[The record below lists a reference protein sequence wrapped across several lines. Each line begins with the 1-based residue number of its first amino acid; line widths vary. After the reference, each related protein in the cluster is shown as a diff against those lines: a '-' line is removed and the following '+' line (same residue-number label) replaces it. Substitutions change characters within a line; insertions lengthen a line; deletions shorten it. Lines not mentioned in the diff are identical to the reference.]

1 MIQFLDRCLQVLQGE
16 GADGDGCLAPDRQ
29 DLLLRLTEQR
39 KQAQLYSSRSGKR
52 HAPLPPDFHVNI
64 ISNTSPKLQHTVAAD
79 GFSPS
84 LASGVS
90 SYASTTSSLGGNGD
104 DAVVSVTFMLP
115 LNTFKLRRHF
125 TVLTQKCLFFN
136 QIVTNFYFSLMAS
149 YC

>member
-1 MIQFLDRCLQVLQGE
+1 MQVLQGE